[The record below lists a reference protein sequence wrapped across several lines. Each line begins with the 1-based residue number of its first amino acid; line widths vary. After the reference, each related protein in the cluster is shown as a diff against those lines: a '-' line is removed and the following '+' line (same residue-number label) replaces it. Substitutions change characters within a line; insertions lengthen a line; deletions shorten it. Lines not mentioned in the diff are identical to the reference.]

1 MHTLKGTFVQK
12 MKYEVWFDENEVET
26 MYYPLKIVLPP
37 NKSRVLYFATYLDQ
51 IKWLNELNKIIGFRD
66 IDEYYDLK
74 MD

>member
-1 MHTLKGTFVQK
+1 M
-12 MKYEVWFDENEVET
+12 ET

-51 IKWLNELNKIIGFRD
+51 IKWLNELNRLIGFRD

-74 MD
+74 MDSVIGQG